1 MQIQK
6 PCNKQISRKIEKLE
20 NTKIFFIIEES
31 KATILDFTQKKH
43 ESIANEFCKF
53 VLVLV

>member
-31 KATILDFTQKKH
+31 KATILDFTQKNMKVLPM
-43 ESIANEFCKF
+43 SSANLFWC
-53 VLVLV
+53 